1 MSSNNKPLTDIEL
14 TNLADRILEYF
25 GSIERLQVYWKTTI
39 GKDINDLAIKEFG
52 ISLYR
57 FKQVVLGTL
66 HIEDKTKEDVKLLK
80 QKAWEARPAY
90 TQEQI
95 DTMYAKRKETCQKLY
110 GVDNVFQ
117 SEEIKE
123 RIRSTCFDRYGAYN
137 INSTEENKQY
147 KADLAKQRTSEELL
161 LIAEKTRQTCLQ
173 KYGVQNFSQHED
185 FYIKARHTKKQRYGD
200 ENYNNRQKA
209 KETCLE
215 RFGTEYFS
223 QTTEALESIKFR
235 RYHIDDIYFDSY
247 PELAVYLYCIH
258 NKISIQR
265 SPARFEYTFN
275 NKTHYCFP
283 DFLIDDTLVEIK
295 GAHLF
300 ERMQVPDTVENAKLN
315 CLIQH
320 NVEIWTIDKYK
331 PYITWFKEQG
341 FKKEDYLVRR

>member
-1 MSSNNKPLTDIEL
+1 MSSNNKPLTAIEL
-14 TNLADRILEYF
+14 TNLAARILEYF
-25 GSIERLQVYWKTTI
+25 GSIEQLQAYWKTTS
-39 GKDINDLAIKEFG
+39 GKDINDLALKEFG

-66 HIEDKTKEDVKLLK
+66 HIEDKTKEDVRLLK
-80 QKAWEARPAY
+80 QKTWEERPAY

-95 DTMYAKRKETCQKLY
+95 DAMCAKRKETCQKLY

-123 RIRSTCFDRYGAYN
+123 RLRSTCFDRYGAYN

-147 KADLAKQRTSEELL
+147 KSKKFKQRSEEERG
-161 LIAEKTRQTCLQ
+161 LIEEKRAQTNL
-173 KYGVQNFSQHED
+173 
-185 FYIKARHTKKQRYGD
+185 QRYGVANPSQRKEVITKIFETKETRYGD
-200 ENYNNRQKA
+200 ASYNNRTKA
-209 KETCLE
+209 KATCLDKY
-215 RFGTEYFS
+215 GAEYFA
-223 QTTEALESIKFR
+223 QTAEFINAAKYRKYCVENAF
-235 RYHIDDIYFDSY
+235 FDSY

-258 NKISIQR
+258 NNISVQR